1 MLAMF
6 DPMTL
11 PSAMSALPLNSDTSD
26 EASSGSDVPP
36 ATSVMAITDSLIPS
50 RRAISV
56 ALRRNISPP
65 KISPARPPTIIAAM
79 SHPAIPGFAPAS
91 GAVASGRFV
100 VRIVYHISAP

>member
-1 MLAMF
+1 MF

-36 ATSVMAITDSLIPS
+36 ATSVMAITDSLIP
-50 RRAISV
+50 RLRAIDV

-65 KISPARPPTIIAAM
+65 KTSPASPPTIITAV
-79 SHPAIPGFAPAS
+79 SHPGIGALELSVGAAAS
-91 GAVASGRFV
+91 GCFV
-100 VRIVYHISAP
+100 FRIVYHINAT

>member
-1 MLAMF
+1 
-6 DPMTL
+6 
-11 PSAMSALPLNSDTSD
+11 
-26 EASSGSDVPP
+26 
-36 ATSVMAITDSLIPS
+36 MAITDSLIPS

-100 VRIVYHISAP
+100 VRIVNHISAM